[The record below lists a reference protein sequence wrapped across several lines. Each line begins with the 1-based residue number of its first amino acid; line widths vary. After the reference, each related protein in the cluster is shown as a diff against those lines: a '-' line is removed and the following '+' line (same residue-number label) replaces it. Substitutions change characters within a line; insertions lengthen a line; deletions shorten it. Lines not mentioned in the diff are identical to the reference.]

1 MRGLTKV
8 GPVPVPRGTGLAL
21 RSLIPLIPF
30 VGGSASVLVEARLSA
45 LQARRI
51 DDLYEQLRLLTP
63 KGGDEG
69 EPPFSDETL
78 ERATRAA
85 AASVEVHRPGILAH
99 LLSQAEGDPSE
110 QLRRTLIDICGVLSN
125 YELAVILSLSG
136 EANDDAT
143 RQALERLVALD
154 VAAPEFE
161 EIRSFA
167 MHRLAS
173 YRLISA
179 EDASA
184 YVMPLGR
191 RLVAATRD
199 QLSNG

>member
-1 MRGLTKV
+1 M
-8 GPVPVPRGTGLAL
+8 
-21 RSLIPLIPF
+21 
-30 VGGSASVLVEARLSA
+30 
-45 LQARRI
+45 
-51 DDLYEQLRLLTP
+51 
-63 KGGDEG
+63 
-69 EPPFSDETL
+69 
-78 ERATRAA
+78 
-85 AASVEVHRPGILAH
+85 
-99 LLSQAEGDPSE
+99 
-110 QLRRTLIDICGVLSN
+110 
-125 YELAVILSLSG
+125 ILSLSV